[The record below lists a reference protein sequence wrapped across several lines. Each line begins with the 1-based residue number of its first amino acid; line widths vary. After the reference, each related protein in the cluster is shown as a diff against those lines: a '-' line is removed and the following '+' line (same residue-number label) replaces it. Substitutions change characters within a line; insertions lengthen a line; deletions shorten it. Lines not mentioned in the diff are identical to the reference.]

1 MPRPESRAMC
11 TKGIAQMITT
21 SPRKIV
27 IGSAFAAAALTVSAV
42 DALAGGDV
50 IYGSGLARHRA
61 ETAVPVP
68 APAPVPDYASGYYLR
83 LDFAYGL
90 GDVSKYRSTDPAAD
104 AIRADSYLDSFPRYG
119 FGIGYYFNRWLRADV
134 TFDQRQDVES
144 RGRRERTYTVLNADP
159 APAQMR
165 DTVSESLT
173 SGNSTGMV
181 NVYADMEMGQRF
193 TPYVGF
199 GLGYVRHQVK
209 GHSYSNTTVCDG
221 AIAPATGAC
230 DATTATF
237 ERSASN
243 TVGGTDYALAL
254 ALMAGASFNMS
265 SNLKLDMGYR
275 WLNLQGTTF
284 TGRNIANVHNLTIPD
299 QNIHELRVGVRYD
312 IN

>member
-1 MPRPESRAMC
+1 MPRPERRAMC
-11 TKGIAQMITT
+11 TKGIAQMITV

-27 IGSAFAAAALTVSAV
+27 IGSALAAAALTVTAV

-50 IYGSGLARHRA
+50 AYGSGHARHRA

-104 AIRADSYLDSFPRYG
+104 AVRADSYLDSFPRYG
-119 FGIGYYFNRWLRADV
+119 FGLGYYFNRWLRADV

-144 RGRRERTYTVLNADP
+144 RGRRERTYNVPNAVP
-159 APAQMR
+159 LPAQMR

-181 NVYADMEMGQRF
+181 NVYADMDTGHRF

-209 GHSYSNTTVCDG
+209 GHRYSSSTVCEG
-221 AIAPATGAC
+221 AVAPATGAC
-230 DATTATF
+230 DATTDALL
-237 ERSASN
+237 RNNVN

-254 ALMAGASFNMS
+254 ALMAGASFNVT